1 MTNYR
6 RNNMC
11 NGICSRFKK
20 ELGVN
25 FYCQD
30 CAKFISK
37 SNVKKESKPN
47 GRMRCSC
54 CNGLVRNK
62 GRLRTIHGFKAIH

>member
-1 MTNYR
+1 
-6 RNNMC
+6 MC
-11 NGICSRFKK
+11 NGVCSRFTKD
-20 ELGVN
+20 LGIN
-25 FYCQD
+25 FYCQS

-37 SNVKKESKPN
+37 KNVVKESKIN

-62 GRLRTIHGFKAIH
+62 GRYRTIHGFKTIH

>member
-1 MTNYR
+1 
-6 RNNMC
+6 MC
-11 NGICSRFKK
+11 NGVCSRFKK

-37 SNVKKESKPN
+37 SNVIKESKIN

-62 GRLRTIHGFKAIH
+62 ARYRTIHGFKAIH